1 MLLTGCIKPN
11 TFDPYANPGRK
22 ELDRLQ
28 KIVNGRP
35 DLETVERQLANLNNT
50 IDAAIAKYS
59 PQTNFST
66 TKVSNSTNGCND
78 PFNRSI
84 GRQLGSDQYFGKPAP
99 TPEQWQQMVAELAP
113 VFKAAGFKSELE
125 YAAAQGAHLPPDF
138 QNDSQL
144 RDDGVRINLVGGI
157 NGGPMDYSY
166 DTGCHLPAAWRAAP
180 PPPQM
185 RPSNDPD
192 VHYPY
197 LYGSPGGR
205 TGEAYG

>member
-35 DLETVERQLANLNNT
+35 DLETVEQQLANLNNT

-59 PQTNFST
+59 PQTDFST

-84 GRQLGSDQYFGKPAP
+84 GRQLGSDHYFGKPAP
-99 TPEQWQQMVAELAP
+99 TPEQWQQIVAELAP

-197 LYGSPGGR
+197 LYESPGGR
-205 TGEAYG
+205 TAEAYG